1 LQVEAKVIA
10 DSISPDGV
18 RLTTIEGTMHRF
30 VLAEMNKHRMLSQ
43 SAQSSRAV
51 PVPKMIEMV
60 RNDPMMPVYWGKNQK
75 GMSANEELSGDE
87 LISAQMRW
95 EAAMRDATFHAELLH
110 EDTGAHKQLVNR
122 LLEPFLPQKIV
133 ITGTEWENFFRLRCH
148 PDAQP
153 EIRLFAEK
161 IKEAMDNSTPKELD
175 YNEWHLPYVTL
186 EYESAGPGS
195 LLVYVT
201 DSGEKISYPD
211 IEAAKRYSAARCAT
225 ASYRTEKLT
234 VERAMNIFEQLVMSE
249 PRHSVPLEHV
259 ATPMRYAA
267 SPLCTHLTKDLT
279 PLSGNFKQ
287 WGQMRKEIEGAVL

>member
-1 LQVEAKVIA
+1 LEVEAKVIA

-60 RNDPMMPVYWGKNQK
+60 RTDPMMPVYWGKNQK
-75 GMSANEELSGDE
+75 GMSANEELGGSSKWDSITQWE
-87 LISAQMRW
+87 
-95 EAAMRDATFHAELLH
+95 EAANDAAGRAECLH
-110 EDTGAHKQLVNR
+110 NIGAHKQIVNR

-175 YNEWHLPYVTL
+175 YNEWHLPYMTL

-259 ATPMRYAA
+259 ATPMRYAT
-267 SPLCTHLTKDLT
+267 SPLCTHLTKDSI
-279 PLSGNFKQ
+279 PWSGNFKQ
-287 WGQMRKEIEGAVL
+287 WGQMRKEVEGAVL